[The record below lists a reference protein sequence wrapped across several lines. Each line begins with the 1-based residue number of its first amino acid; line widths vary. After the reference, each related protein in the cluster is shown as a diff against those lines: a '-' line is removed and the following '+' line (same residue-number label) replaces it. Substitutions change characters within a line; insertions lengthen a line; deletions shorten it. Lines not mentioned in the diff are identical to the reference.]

1 MRLIS
6 IFSYNFADN
15 FANILS
21 ICKLVVIFPEQSD
34 LFRIVKNYMNA
45 VYSNLTFFIVK
56 FCEVLAR
63 EGKSLSASLQHC
75 EGIQGVKKL
84 SAICL
89 LYF

>member
-21 ICKLVVIFPEQSD
+21 ICKLVVIFPQQSD

-45 VYSNLTFFIVK
+45 LYSNLTFFIVK
-56 FCEVLAR
+56 FCEVLAC
-63 EGKSLSASLQHC
+63 EGKSLSVSLQHC

-84 SAICL
+84 FCYLSS
-89 LYF
+89 